1 MNERK
6 LSALTVCA
14 MYALSIVACF
24 AYVLLGYASDCQTQA
39 FVLELPIFIQLLVAE
54 AIGLQPLLAWLYER
68 THWTVLYALNIST
81 SFCALYWIGWWIGR
95 INGAPLA
102 DKVPMPSPHARPTAD
117 ETRQET
123 SNPF

>member
-1 MNERK
+1 MSERK

-14 MYALSIVACF
+14 MYALSTVACF
-24 AYVLLGYASDCQTQA
+24 AYLLLGYASDCQTQA

-54 AIGLQPLLAWLYER
+54 ATGLQPLLAWLYER

-81 SFCALYWIGWWIGR
+81 SFCALYWIGWWIAR
-95 INGAPLA
+95 IKEAPLA
-102 DKVPMPSPHARPTAD
+102 DDMPVPSPQARPTAD

-123 SNPF
+123 SAPF